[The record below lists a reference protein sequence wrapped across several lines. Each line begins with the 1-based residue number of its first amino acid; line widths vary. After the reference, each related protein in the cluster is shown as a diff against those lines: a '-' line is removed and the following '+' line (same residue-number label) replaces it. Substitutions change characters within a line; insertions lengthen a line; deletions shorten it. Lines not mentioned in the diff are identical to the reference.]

1 MGGSS
6 THLCSPLSWSLS
18 LATSAHPPT
27 MWLSSEAAVGKPAW
41 SPGWVG
47 VTEGP
52 KKVCRGWAGCAVLTS
67 GSGWVRQR
75 GSLHKDGS

>member
-18 LATSAHPPT
+18 FATSAHPPT
-27 MWLSSEAAVGKPAW
+27 MWFSSEAAVGRPAW
-41 SPGWVG
+41 SPGRVG

-52 KKVCRGWAGCAVLTS
+52 KKVCHGWAGCSVLAS

-75 GSLHKDGS
+75 GFLHKDGS

>member
-1 MGGSS
+1 MGSFS
-6 THLCSPLSWSLS
+6 AHLCSPLSWSLS
-18 LATSAHPPT
+18 FATSAHTPT
-27 MWLSSEAAVGKPAW
+27 MWFSSEAAVGRPAW